1 MCHQRACPKI
11 MTEEGSR
18 NNRHGNRYKLE
29 LGRKKNE
36 NVNNARFF
44 PLDRLFMVES
54 EPPWPEVQQAAD
66 TKETQPPSGLRRE
79 I

>member
-44 PLDRLFMVES
+44 PLDRLCLWS
-54 EPPWPEVQQAAD
+54 NL
-66 TKETQPPSGLRRE
+66 SHLGLKCSKRPIQRKRSLLQD
-79 I
+79 

>member
-1 MCHQRACPKI
+1 

-36 NVNNARFF
+36 NKREQYTFLPFGYTV
-44 PLDRLFMVES
+44 FMVES
-54 EPPWPEVQQAAD
+54 EPSWPEAPASGRYKGNAASFRTEERD
-66 TKETQPPSGLRRE
+66 IRKC
-79 I
+79 